1 MKKFIAITVAVVISI
16 AATAQAQQLFQDV
29 VRTQDNIVVRN
40 TFNNCVLTKWD
51 SVSDECKGVK
61 KRISG
66 SGLAERTIFFDFG
79 SDQFTI
85 SSRLKLDAL
94 ARKLQGANNV
104 SSAKVV
110 GYADEI
116 GDTASNE
123 ALSSRRAKAV
133 ENYLRSRV
141 DVPFSGRE
149 VRGLGETNSRT
160 ECSREQPRAE
170 LIECLADDR
179 RVEVE
184 LKYSN

>member
-1 MKKFIAITVAVVISI
+1 MRKILI
-16 AATAQAQQLFQDV
+16 ATAFAVTLTAFGTHAQSPQDV
-29 VRTQDNIVVRN
+29 VRTKDGIVVRN
-40 TFNNCVLTKWD
+40 TFNNCVLTKWE
-51 SVSDECKGVK
+51 STTDECKGGE
-61 KRISG
+61 KRVAG
-66 SGLAERTIFFDFG
+66 SGLAERTIFFEFG
-79 SDQFTI
+79 SDQLTT

-94 ARKLQGANNV
+94 ARKLQGASNV

-123 ALSSRRAKAV
+123 ALSERRAKAV
-133 ENYLRSRV
+133 ENYLRERV
-141 DVPFSGRE
+141 SVPFSGRE